1 MVSINGSI
9 VNTIISF
16 SKVDFYVTFY
26 NYKKPINANL
36 PRKLERNSD
45 TKWFANS
52 LINIIIQ
59 LNHFVSK
66 SASTFQ
72 SGKNIK
78 EKENTSII

>member
-52 LINIIIQ
+52 LI
-59 LNHFVSK
+59 
-66 SASTFQ
+66 
-72 SGKNIK
+72 
-78 EKENTSII
+78 

>member
-9 VNTIISF
+9 VNIIISF
-16 SKVDFYVTFY
+16 FKVDFYVTFY
-26 NYKKPINANL
+26 NYKNPINANL

-45 TKWFANS
+45 TKWFVHS
-52 LINIIIQ
+52 LIIQ